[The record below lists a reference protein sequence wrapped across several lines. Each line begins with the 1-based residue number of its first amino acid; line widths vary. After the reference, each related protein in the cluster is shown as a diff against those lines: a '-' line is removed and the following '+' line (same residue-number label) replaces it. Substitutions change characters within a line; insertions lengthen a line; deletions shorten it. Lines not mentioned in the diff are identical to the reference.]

1 MYSDNEKLND
11 TVSEKLEDLMI
22 PGFSVE
28 VSPIEA
34 DIMGA
39 FSEDALSEHDA
50 MEAAYD

>member
-1 MYSDNEKLND
+1 MTDKNELMDVIAEKLD
-11 TVSEKLEDLMI
+11 DLVI
-22 PGFSVE
+22 PGFLVE

-39 FSEDALSEHDA
+39 FVEYALSEEEA

>member
-1 MYSDNEKLND
+1 MTNKKELLD
-11 TVSEKLEDLMI
+11 VISEKLEDLVI
-22 PGFSVE
+22 PGFLVE

-39 FSEDALSEHDA
+39 FIEDALSEHEA

>member
-1 MYSDNEKLND
+1 MTDKNELIDVIAEKLD
-11 TVSEKLEDLMI
+11 DLVI
-22 PGFSVE
+22 PGFLIE

-39 FSEDALSEHDA
+39 FVEDALSEDEA

>member
-1 MYSDNEKLND
+1 MTNKNELMD
-11 TVSEKLEDLMI
+11 VIAEKCEDLVI
-22 PGFSVE
+22 PGFLVE

-39 FSEDALSEHDA
+39 FVEDALSEDEA